1 MDARISPSLARDPGP
16 GFGQEHFGACEFGD
30 RRLTARAVKSGDAL
44 LRHPG
49 GTLPAKLPKT
59 ELGGFYAFANNV
71 KVHHANTLAAHARRT
86 RRQMAGCAGT
96 VLVIHDTTEADFS
109 GLDIAELGPIGN
121 GGRRGLLLHNVLAV
135 DYGRR
140 EALGLVGQVLQVRR
154 KVPPHESLPAG
165 REHPQRESRLWPK
178 GVALVG
184 TPPPGALW
192 VNLMDR
198 GGDNFESLELQQHLG
213 QGYLVRSRVNR
224 NVQVQDQAGRW
235 IGRKLHPWARR
246 LPALGQR
253 TVTVAGNQ
261 NQQGREARVEVAAGA
276 VRLQPPHGHYGEHG
290 REPLA
295 TWVIHVR
302 EVNPPKCQ
310 EPLEWILLTNRPTAR
325 RKEAWERV
333 DWYQCRP
340 IVEELHKAQ
349 KTGCGMELPQFTTRK
364 ALEVAIAM
372 LSVVAVQ
379 LLRLRDLARRDDQRP
394 AGAVVDPPYVEALS
408 LWRWKEARPELSV
421 REFLYTL
428 ARLGGH
434 QGRSG
439 DRPPGWLVLW
449 RGWMEL
455 QRLVEGILLG
465 RRKRR
470 G

>member
-1 MDARISPSLARDPGP
+1 
-16 GFGQEHFGACEFGD
+16 
-30 RRLTARAVKSGDAL
+30 
-44 LRHPG
+44 
-49 GTLPAKLPKT
+49 
-59 ELGGFYAFANNV
+59 
-71 KVHHANTLAAHARRT
+71 
-86 RRQMAGCAGT
+86 
-96 VLVIHDTTEADFS
+96 
-109 GLDIAELGPIGN
+109 
-121 GGRRGLLLHNVLAV
+121 
-135 DYGRR
+135 
-140 EALGLVGQVLQVRR
+140 
-154 KVPPHESLPAG
+154 
-165 REHPQRESRLWPK
+165 
-178 GVALVG
+178 
-184 TPPPGALW
+184 
-192 VNLMDR
+192 MDR

-290 REPLA
+290 REPL
-295 TWVIHVR
+295 
-302 EVNPPKCQ
+302 
-310 EPLEWILLTNRPTAR
+310 EWILLTNRPTAR

-394 AGAVVDPPYVEALS
+394 AGAVVDQPYVEALS

-455 QRLVEGILLG
+455 QRLVEGMLLG
-465 RRKRR
+465 RLRRR